1 MAAGETSDR
10 IIEARDITV
19 AYGGRR
25 IIQDISFTVEAGE
38 RLFIAGGSGCGKSTL
53 LRAIV
58 GLAPLSKGQIVLA
71 GVNTQKA
78 EAGQLESLYRK
89 VGVLFQSGAL
99 FASMTLAENVSLP
112 LLDFARLKP
121 AAALDIARMKLGLVG
136 LAGYENYLPA
146 EISGGMQKRAG
157 LARAM
162 ALDPLVLFLDE
173 PSAGLDPI
181 TSAELDQLIL
191 ELNQGLK
198 TTMVVVSHELASIT
212 AVAERIIMLEK
223 DRAGILAMGA
233 VDEMKASP
241 QRKVRDF
248 FNRRLERGPD
258 GQGN

>member
-1 MAAGETSDR
+1 MAAGETTDH
-10 IIEARDITV
+10 IIEARDIAV
-19 AYGGRR
+19 AYAGNYILR
-25 IIQDISFTVEAGE
+25 DIDLAVRTGE
-38 RLFIAGGSGCGKSTL
+38 RLFIVGGSGCGKSTL

-58 GLAPLSKGQIVLA
+58 GLAPLSKGQIILA
-71 GVNTQKA
+71 GVDARKA
-78 EAGQLESLYRK
+78 GGEQMEALYRK

-121 AAALDIARMKLGLVG
+121 AAAREIARMKLALVG
-136 LAGYENYLPA
+136 LDGYENHLPA
-146 EISGGMQKRAG
+146 EISGGMRKRAG

-162 ALDPLVLFLDE
+162 ALDPPVLFLDE

-198 TTMVVVSHELASIT
+198 TTMVVVSHELASIA

-223 DRAGILAMGA
+223 GRAGILAMGTE
-233 VDEMKASP
+233 DEMKTSE

-248 FNRRLERGPD
+248 FNRRLERGTE
-258 GQGN
+258 